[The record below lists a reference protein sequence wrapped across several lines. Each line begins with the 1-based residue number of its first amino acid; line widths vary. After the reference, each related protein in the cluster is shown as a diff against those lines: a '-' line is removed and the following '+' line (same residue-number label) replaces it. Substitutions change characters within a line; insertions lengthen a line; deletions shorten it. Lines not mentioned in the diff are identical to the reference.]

1 MSLRL
6 GGWSRDRRIV
16 ILRRGTEHSLAM
28 TERDA
33 DGQFAAG
40 FAEIDE
46 GRELWEYAVLV
57 TSLDSEILSLGQL
70 YRDRADCENVFDEL
84 KNQWGWGGFR
94 AMDRTR

>member
-46 GRELWEYAVLV
+46 GREL
-57 TSLDSEILSLGQL
+57 
-70 YRDRADCENVFDEL
+70 
-84 KNQWGWGGFR
+84 
-94 AMDRTR
+94 